1 MNKLRPGDNVRVV
14 YGNESISQMFGDVDS
29 GFETVITD
37 VFDNGW
43 IKVQGSQMA
52 WARDEIELIQKINID
67 EEEIMFLFR
76 RMNV

>member
-14 YGNESISQMFGDVDS
+14 YGDESISQMFGDVDS

-37 VFDNGW
+37 VFDNGC

-52 WARDEIELIQKINID
+52 WNRDEIELIQKINID
-67 EEEIMFLFR
+67 EEEIMSLF
-76 RMNV
+76 